1 MTNKDNS
8 PELNDMLEANQQQR
22 AQFFDRLV
30 NQHQQ
35 IWILHDQD
43 GAVMLTTDEEDCIPV
58 WPTAEAAELWRN
70 EEWSDCEA
78 MPVQLSDWFQR
89 WTVGMQDDEL
99 CVAVFPLPGE
109 EGMVLLPEELE
120 TLIRH

>member
-30 NQHQQ
+30 NQHKQ
-35 IWILHDQD
+35 IWILHDKD
-43 GAVMLTTDEEDCIPV
+43 GAVMLTTEDEDCIPV
-58 WPTAEAAELWRN
+58 WPSAEAAELWRN
-70 EEWSDCEA
+70 EEWSECET
-78 MPVQLSDWFQR
+78 MPVLLSDWFER
-89 WTVGMQDDEL
+89 WTPGMQDDDL
-99 CVAVFPLPGE
+99 CVAVFPVPGE